1 MNTRKIFPFIC
12 VLFFSTCSFSSD
24 QRSLVPFGSSDSGGC
39 SFSIE
44 EVSSSALKLG
54 WKYRKEIGCVLS
66 GTVPTIGLWL
76 LSNAR
81 KNKRLQE
88 KNEEVAKLNKKTLT
102 LKKKLDEENKKNNT
116 LTDLL
121 SKQNQIAQNVEQL
134 SKAVEGLGTPLQT
147 SNET

>member
-1 MNTRKIFPFIC
+1 
-12 VLFFSTCSFSSD
+12 
-24 QRSLVPFGSSDSGGC
+24 
-39 SFSIE
+39 
-44 EVSSSALKLG
+44 
-54 WKYRKEIGCVLS
+54 
-66 GTVPTIGLWL
+66 L